1 MLKRGADPAMLHG
14 GAVVTT
20 QGCCGCW
27 ACCPCEQTAQQQ
39 SLSADGES
47 TALVRTEHLGSLMR
61 AGSAAFERKRKPHS
75 MQQFL
80 VH

>member
-14 GAVVTT
+14 GAVVTI

-27 ACCPCEQTAQQQ
+27 ACCLCEQTAQQQ

-47 TALVRTEHLGSLMR
+47 TVLVRTEHLGGLMR
-61 AGSAAFERKRKPHS
+61 SRLSSF
-75 MQQFL
+75 
-80 VH
+80 